1 MRKSL
6 KSFGFYDI
14 KINEYPYITKPLT
27 SEQLRASSLLNFQ
40 QDGFNLTP
48 LERLYHL
55 RNEINI
61 NENINKAAAAQRFIY
76 DNIEMAP
83 LYVDYSFI
91 YTRYAYAGD
100 AREQIRMYSR
110 MRPEIKQLLNLKPRY
125 GISFKISYMD
135 KSKYGDILCINS
147 CSSNFTEIYKEKNHW
162 KSFIESTDLMLKINQ
177 NETKWQ
183 KNVTH

>member
-1 MRKSL
+1 MRKNTRHFS
-6 KSFGFYDI
+6 FYDI

-27 SEQLRASSLLNFQ
+27 SEQLRVGNLSNFDS
-40 QDGFNLTP
+40 DGFNLTP
-48 LERLYHL
+48 LERLYHIK
-55 RNEINI
+55 NEINI
-61 NENINKAAAAQRFIY
+61 NENINKAAAAQRLIY

-110 MRPEIKQLLNLKPRY
+110 IRPEIKQLLTLKPRY
-125 GISFKISYMD
+125 GISFKISYINE
-135 KSKYGDILCINS
+135 SEYGDILHINTS
-147 CSSNFTEIYKEKNHW
+147 SSNFTEIYKEKNHW
-162 KSFIESTDLMLKINQ
+162 KSYIESTDLMLKINQ
-177 NETKWQ
+177 SKIKWQ